1 MSHRICKIIN
11 HLRLSELSNVTNEK
25 KLYRYAVFIAGP
37 LPETI
42 VEFEGTLFEMYQDF
56 FTRNKD
62 LNHENEEWVFYNVTE
77 NKFPTHK
84 ELLNLSGIVITGSA
98 ADSFDDK
105 TEWVINLRKLIKKIM
120 NDSIYSHIK
129 LIGICFGHQV
139 IAHSLKG
146 GKSYINPLKT
156 NIHNNWEIGTRE
168 IIFNQNFRKVFP
180 NFDPNKLSLNVLE
193 HHRDAV
199 ISIPDN
205 AMLLASSKWT
215 ENELYNIGD
224 RVLSFQGHPE
234 FTPFVIKEIAD
245 MQYKKMK
252 TISCDTYEYAF
263 KTMKIYPDNDI
274 WSKLFS
280 EWLRR

>member
-1 MSHRICKIIN
+1 M
-11 HLRLSELSNVTNEK
+11 
-25 KLYRYAVFIAGP
+25 A
-37 LPETI
+37 
-42 VEFEGTLFEMYQDF
+42 
-56 FTRNKD
+56 
-62 LNHENEEWVFYNVTE
+62 E

-84 ELLNLSGIVITGSA
+84 ELLNLSGIAITGSI

-120 NDSIYSHIK
+120 NDSICSHIK

-156 NIHNNWEIGTRE
+156 NIHDNWEIGTRE
-168 IIFNQNFRKVFP
+168 IILNENFKKVFP
-180 NFDPNKLSLNVLE
+180 KFDPTKLSLNVIE

-205 AMLLASSKWT
+205 AMLLASSEWT
-215 ENELYNIGD
+215 KNELYAIDD

-234 FTPFVIKEIAD
+234 FTPFVIKELANIN
-245 MQYKKMK
+245 MKMK
-252 TISCDTYEYAF
+252 D
-263 KTMKIYPDNDI
+263 
-274 WSKLFS
+274 WS
-280 EWLRR
+280 